1 MLYHFCLANQNFNLN
16 FMELESFKHIW
27 KESCEREIANSS
39 LDPAAIKDCM
49 GGKSQSII
57 ADIKTNLRYEIIITI
72 GVLLCFLVMPFVYEG
87 ALLQI
92 LLGIWA
98 LMCGLYLVFYYQ
110 KLKLVETADFT
121 TGNVRE
127 NLKALV
133 SRLEKYTRFYFWGNT
148 TLIPLVHITNF
159 ILIKYTDPEA
169 FHHFNG
175 TSDKVVFAAYLL
187 ISSFLMVL
195 FFRWYIERL
204 YGRYIAQLKGYL
216 QELEE

>member
-1 MLYHFCLANQNFNLN
+1 
-16 FMELESFKHIW
+16 MELDNFKDIW
-27 KESCEREIANSS
+27 KESCEREIANST

-49 GGKSQSII
+49 DGKSQSII
-57 ADIKTNLRYEIIITI
+57 AHIKTNLRYEIILTI

-92 LLGIWA
+92 LLGVWA

-127 NLKALV
+127 NLKSLV

-169 FHHFNG
+169 FHNFNG
-175 TSDKVVFAAYLL
+175 ISDKVIFTAYLL
-187 ISSFLMVL
+187 ISSLLMVL
-195 FFRWYIERL
+195 FFRWYVERL
-204 YGRYIAQLKGYL
+204 YGRYTTQLKGYL